1 MLNFFARVLDLV
13 AHFFAQAGIEIA
25 ERLVHQQHF
34 RFDGEGAGQGDALLL
49 AAAQERRGPV
59 GEAAEL
65 DQLQRVQ
72 HALFDVGA
80 GQLVRSIDQ
89 REGDIVVNRH
99 MRPDGVGLED
109 HADAAPFGSD
119 EEIAFGGTDQ
129 DIADGDLAA
138 VGPLQ
143 TGDAAQERG
152 LARAAEPE
160 QDEELLVA
168 DIDADAVNGMHRIAA
183 GLVDLQ

>member
-1 MLNFFARVLDLV
+1 
-13 AHFFAQAGIEIA
+13 
-25 ERLVHQQHF
+25 
-34 RFDGEGAGQGDALLL
+34 
-49 AAAQERRGPV
+49 
-59 GEAAEL
+59 
-65 DQLQRVQ
+65 
-72 HALFDVGA
+72 
-80 GQLVRSIDQ
+80 
-89 REGDIVVNRH
+89 

-119 EEIAFGGTDQ
+119 EEVAFGGTDQ

-138 VGPLQ
+138 VGSLQ

-168 DIDADAVNGMHRIAA
+168 DIDADAVDGMHRIAT